1 MILNVLKQVTTYC
14 RRPLFN
20 ETVRL
25 YGIYE
30 PPYLKQKEY
39 EIPICPVLNIQ
50 IRGYNYPIIE
60 SYQSFVH
67 KISRVFNFT
76 IDQSFPLPHREYK
89 IKRYKKGGTIVDAEY
104 DLKIYERDIQ
114 ISNVSSIK
122 YPILIR
128 ILEATLPEGV
138 SLHVDKYDPSLERK
152 RFIPNRDLI
161 DTKKEL
167 EELNENRGK

>member
-39 EIPICPVLNIQ
+39 EIPICPDLNIQ
-50 IRGYNYPIIE
+50 IRGYNYPVLE
-60 SYQSFVH
+60 NYQSFVH
-67 KISRVFNFT
+67 KIAKVFNFT
-76 IDQSFPLPHREYK
+76 IDQSFPMPHREYK
-89 IKRYKKGGTIVDAEY
+89 IKRYKKGGTIVDAVY

-114 ISNVSSIK
+114 ISDMSSIK
-122 YPILIR
+122 LPILIR

-138 SLHVDKYDPSLERK
+138 SLHVDKYDPLLEKK
-152 RFIPNRDLI
+152 RLIPNRDLI
-161 DTKKEL
+161 DIKKEL
-167 EELNENRGK
+167 DELIQNKGK

>member
-30 PPYLKQKEY
+30 PPYLKQKEFA
-39 EIPICPVLNIQ
+39 IPICPVLNIQ
-50 IRGYNYPIIE
+50 IRGYDYPVLE

-67 KISRVFNFT
+67 KIANIFNFT
-76 IDQSFPLPHREYK
+76 IDQSFPLPHKEHK
-89 IKRYKKGGTIVDAEY
+89 IKRYKKGSTIVDAEY
-104 DLKIYERDIQ
+104 NLKIYERDIK

-138 SLHVDKYDPSLERK
+138 SLHVDKNDPSLEKK
-152 RFIPNRDLI
+152 RFIPNKELI
-161 DTKKEL
+161 ETKKEL
-167 EELNENRGK
+167 EELFEHREK